1 MQPLFVIARAALDAL
16 DHPAVA
22 GRQHP
27 VAQTGDLGEIA
38 GGNER
43 TSAFARRSAGSTRES
58 EPWQP
63 TSTPCVGSSSSSTP
77 TSRASHLARITFC
90 WLPPDSADAASE
102 ASRGRISSASISSA
116 DQPITGAAIE
126 VTGARQTIEA
136 RQQDVVAH

>member
-43 TSAFARRSAGSTRES
+43 TSAFAGEAPDQRMNLSLGTDIDALCRLVEQQHADLAGQPLGENNLLLVAAGQRRRRKRSIAWTKSTA
-58 EPWQP
+58 P
-63 TSTPCVGSSSSSTP
+63 
-77 TSRASHLARITFC
+77 L
-90 WLPPDSADAASE
+90 
-102 ASRGRISSASISSA
+102 
-116 DQPITGAAIE
+116 
-126 VTGARQTIEA
+126 
-136 RQQDVVAH
+136 